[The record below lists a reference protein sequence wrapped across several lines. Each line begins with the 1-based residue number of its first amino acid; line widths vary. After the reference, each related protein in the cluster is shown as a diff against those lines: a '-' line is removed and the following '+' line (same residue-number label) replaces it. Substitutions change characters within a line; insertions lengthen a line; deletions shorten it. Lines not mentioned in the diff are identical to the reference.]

1 MRRLQP
7 GLLLLLL
14 LVPAV
19 RAESAPIAFDFTLDF
34 TTGPLTGQSFQ
45 GTLSVEGD
53 DCTAPGSLC
62 DGLSSP
68 LGPLDL
74 LSFDVTV
81 DGVVFVVTDDT
92 GFPFFPE
99 VTFSNGVIVGVD
111 YLSSFLDILLTRDPE
126 VVFLNAAGAES
137 TGTFSAESQEVPEPA
152 SLALLA
158 LGLAV
163 FGARRRSA

>member
-1 MRRLQP
+1 
-7 GLLLLLL
+7 
-14 LVPAV
+14 
-19 RAESAPIAFDFTLDF
+19 
-34 TTGPLTGQSFQ
+34 
-45 GTLSVEGD
+45 
-53 DCTAPGSLC
+53 
-62 DGLSSP
+62 
-68 LGPLDL
+68 